1 MMDGHEQAERL
12 GGLYRNDAPVDQ
24 LRIPPQDVL
33 AERNTLGALLID
45 ASAWPRVSDVLAEDD
60 FYRREHGLI
69 FRAIK
74 ALAEHG
80 RPHDAVT
87 VGDFLES
94 RGFAEQ
100 VDGGAY
106 VVELAAS
113 AFSSANVEAH
123 AGIVADKARM
133 RRMIDVGTDL
143 VNGCFQSA
151 GRDAG
156 EIATEATQR
165 LAELQPAQR
174 GGLRRASETLNA
186 WYDRFSQRYDRG
198 AKLTGLPTPW
208 GEFNRITH
216 GLQPATVYLFAARPS
231 MGKSVCALNL
241 SSFAA
246 LRRVTTG
253 VFSLE
258 MSDDACHERNI
269 AAVGEVP
276 HDWIVAPTAEDDDG
290 YTARVNSAK
299 VRLAA
304 SPLFIDDTPALT
316 CRQFEARARRM
327 HQRNPLGLLVVDH
340 IHDFAIDP
348 KLARFEYGAIVQC
361 AKRLAKEWNI
371 PVVLFGQLNRNV
383 AGRTDK
389 RPTLGDLRES
399 GELEQKADVIVFLH
413 REDYYDTPDDK
424 THLQGVV
431 ELHIAKGRNIRAG
444 DRINLRNRFDQMRLE
459 DWEGPLPKA
468 PAKRAK
474 GGDVGF
480 EFSGRDAAAG
490 DA

>member
-1 MMDGHEQAERL
+1 MDGREQAEAM
-12 GGLYRNDAPVDQ
+12 GGLYGDRPADM

-33 AERNTLGALLID
+33 AEQNTLGALLLD
-45 ASAWPRVSDVLAEDD
+45 PSAWPRVSDLLAEED
-60 FYRREHGLI
+60 FYRRDHGLI

-74 ALAEHG
+74 ALAERG
-80 RPHDAVT
+80 KAHDAVT
-87 VGDFLES
+87 VGEFLAS

-100 VDGGAY
+100 VDNGAY
-106 VVELAAS
+106 VVELAATVFT
-113 AFSSANVEAH
+113 AANIEAY
-123 AGIVADKARM
+123 AGIVGDMARK
-133 RRMIDVGTDL
+133 RRMIDVGTEL
-143 VNGCFQSA
+143 VNGCFQPA
-151 GRDAG
+151 GREAA
-156 EIATEATQR
+156 ELATEATQR

-174 GGLRRASETLNA
+174 GGLRRASETLTG
-186 WYDRFSQRYDRG
+186 WYDRFAARYDRG
-198 AKLTGLPTPW
+198 SKLTGLPTPW
-208 GEFNRITH
+208 SELNRITH

-231 MGKSVCALNL
+231 MGKSVCGLNL

-246 LRRVTTG
+246 MRGATTG
-253 VFSLE
+253 LFSLE

-269 AAVGEVP
+269 AALGEVP
-276 HDWIVAPTAEDDDG
+276 HDWIVAPTSDEDHG
-290 YTARVNSAK
+290 YTERVNSARQ
-299 VRLAA
+299 RLAA
-304 SPLFIDDTPALT
+304 APLYIDDTPSLT
-316 CRQFEARARRM
+316 VRQFEARARRM
-327 HQRNPLGLLVVDH
+327 HQRNPLALLVVDH
-340 IHDFAIDP
+340 IHDFAIDA

-383 AGRTDK
+383 AGRADK

-444 DRINLRNRFDQMRLE
+444 DRIYLRNRFDQMRME
-459 DWEGPLPKA
+459 DWEGPLPRA
-468 PAKRAK
+468 PQKRTK
-474 GGDVGF
+474 GSDVGF
-480 EFSGRDAAAG
+480 EFGGRGAAAG